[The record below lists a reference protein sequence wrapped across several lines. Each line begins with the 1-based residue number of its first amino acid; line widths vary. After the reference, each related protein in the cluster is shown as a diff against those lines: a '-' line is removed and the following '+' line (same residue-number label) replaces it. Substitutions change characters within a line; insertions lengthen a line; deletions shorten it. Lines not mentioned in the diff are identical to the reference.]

1 MRKITFSFLALLLT
15 AVGAWAQSVTLQPS
29 TSVDSPEFVYYL
41 ANGNAVLMDAGTAAI
56 TKTGNNPGRFAFFA
70 VEGKDDTYTI
80 MSVDATGDNKW
91 LGYDNTSINEG
102 ANKVS
107 LVEQASAKMWE
118 ITSTTISGK
127 SYRGYQLRTYNSEGN
142 LAGQYM
148 NWYTGP
154 ANNTSAGFYG
164 TQASND
170 TGTGWV
176 LTLAPMS
183 GREYYLF
190 DKTHSVYLSLTK
202 LKNNLATTTST
213 PEKCKITRT
222 NEGKWLVY
230 TTDET
235 PLYLGANN
243 ANTTVSADNS
253 SYAWTV
259 ERKFDS
265 SKGEFDIRLSN
276 PQYAGNNRRFLG
288 SLDHVDGHELWSNA
302 PEAEAVEFK
311 LMDGST
317 KFVDVT
323 VQGVKTGETAVSYEA
338 TVTLPVGDNLDIRS
352 FLASNGLL
360 EYDAA
365 SAVHNVTEAENQTL
379 TIYYT
384 ETGVPFAGSFMEV
397 DENDKWVSFFTYNGR
412 MHVYDDNCE
421 YNGTKKY
428 PSIDRA
434 TFAKLTD
441 NKFWGFVCA
450 NPLVDYAKIVNK
462 GATEIKGTLY
472 LTVNDNNKP
481 LLLAADKGTYITNEW
496 IIEKSTNTA
505 IPAAE
510 RSLYYG
516 IKAKGTN
523 KYINNFQGA
532 GFMVTWEDGT
542 SDKGSNIKFTSELDT
557 YNLLKDRA
565 LNAPY
570 NAVHSLTAEARALI
584 TGNTVA
590 DYKDAIKKIKKLPAE
605 GVVQFDESKYYYL
618 RNYAPAGGDTYV
630 LDYDGSAN
638 ASTVRA
644 ESGLGSASE
653 AMTYSNANA
662 LWQITEADASDQGYT
677 GSEDIGVSKTIGRK
691 VTHLNSGKKLSAEGR
706 SALTSIAMNE
716 TGTTFYF
723 VNLGAG
729 QHFIKNEQYNGTG
742 QQAKAMPIK
751 CDDSGNLSRDGH
763 GNAHAKNSRETWY
776 GIPVTSLNIPLHN
789 GGDKKFYAT
798 AYFPFAISIPA
809 TETVKAYTV
818 RNIENG
824 QMNLVEAT
832 GVIAACTAVILI
844 DKDEN
849 TTTDTKDVKVNIISG
864 VEATAQTNA
873 VLQGVRMATTFS
885 NDAERDN
892 VLVLGK
898 TDAGEV
904 GFHLPATDS
913 AGLRSNSAYIS
924 VEDLPNT
931 ETSTNGLKFNFGGV
945 ASGIDGVN
953 ADSNKGTV
961 VYDLQG
967 RRVNKLSKGLYIVNG
982 KKVIL

>member
-29 TSVDSPEFVYYL
+29 TTVDSPEFAYYL

-70 VEGKDDTYTI
+70 VEGKADTYKI

-91 LGYDNTSINEG
+91 LGYDDTSISEG
-102 ANKVS
+102 ENKVS
-107 LVEQASAKMWE
+107 LVEQASAKMWQV
-118 ITSTTISGK
+118 TSTTIQGK
-127 SYRGYQLRTYNSEGN
+127 SYKGYQLRTYNSNGN

-148 NWYTGP
+148 NWFTGP

-170 TGTGWV
+170 TGSGWI
-176 LTLAPMS
+176 LTLAPMN
-183 GREYYLF
+183 GREYYVF

-202 LKNNLATTTST
+202 LNSGLATTTST

-222 NEGKWLVY
+222 DEGKWLVY

-302 PEAEAVEFK
+302 PEIEAVEFK

-317 KFVDVT
+317 KFVDVK
-323 VQGVKTGETAVSYEA
+323 VQGVKTGETAASYEA

-365 SAVHNVTEAENQTL
+365 SAVKNVTEAENQTL
-379 TIYYT
+379 TINYT
-384 ETGVPFAGSFMEV
+384 ETGVPFAGSFTEL
-397 DENDKWVSFFTYNGR
+397 DENHKWVSFFTYNGR
-412 MHVYDDNCE
+412 MHVYDDKCV
-421 YNGTKKY
+421 YNGVKKY

-450 NPLVDYAKIVNK
+450 NPLVDYVKIVNK
-462 GATEIKGTLY
+462 GATEDKGTLY
-472 LTVNDNNKP
+472 LTVNDNDKP
-481 LLLAADKGTYITNEW
+481 LLLATDKGTYVTNEW
-496 IIEKSTNTA
+496 SIEKSTNNQ

-532 GFMVTWEDGT
+532 GFMVTWQDGT

-557 YNLLKDRA
+557 YNLLKERA

-590 DYKDAIKKIKKLPAE
+590 EYKQAIGEIKKMDEE
-605 GVVQFDESKYYYL
+605 GVVKFDESKYYYL
-618 RNYAPAGGDTYV
+618 RNYTPAGGDTYV
-630 LDYDGSAN
+630 LDYKGETN
-638 ASTVRA
+638 LSTALV
-644 ESGLGSASE
+644 ESGLGSASDE
-653 AMTYSNANA
+653 MTYFNANA

-691 VTHLNSGKKLSAEGR
+691 ITHLNSGKKL
-706 SALTSIAMNE
+706 E
-716 TGTTFYF
+716 TGGYSTGAYFRVNDEGTKVYF

-729 QHFIKNEQYNGTG
+729 QHFIKTQQYNGSG
-742 QQAKAMPIK
+742 QQAKDMPIS
-751 CDDSGNLSRDGH
+751 CDNNGALLRRANATEHFKNTRD
-763 GNAHAKNSRETWY
+763 TWY
-776 GIPVTSLNIPLHN
+776 GIPVTSLYVTLND
-789 GGDKKFYAT
+789 GGDNKYYAT
-798 AYFPFAISIPA
+798 AHFPFAVSIDA
-809 TETVKAYTV
+809 AETVKAYTV
-818 RNIENG
+818 ESIDKDNG
-824 QMNLVEAT
+824 VLNMTKLT
-832 GVIAACTAVILI
+832 GVIPAGTAMILI
-844 DKDEN
+844 DEDE
-849 TTTDTKDVKVNIISG
+849 TAKVNILPA
-864 VEATAQTNA
+864 VTETAQA
-873 VLQGVRMATTFS
+873 SAILQGVNMARDFDTAIT
-885 NDAERDN
+885 ADN
-892 VLVLGK
+892 VLVLGIGGTSHK
-898 TDAGEV
+898 V
-904 GFHLPATDS
+904 GFYLPATGS
-913 AGLRSNSAYIS
+913 TGLRSNSAYIPVS
-924 VEDLPNT
+924 ALDGVNPA
-931 ETSTNGLKFNFGGV
+931 NGLKFNFGGV

>member
-29 TSVDSPEFVYYL
+29 TSADSPEFVYYI

-70 VEGKDDTYTI
+70 VDGKDDTYTI
-80 MSVDATGDNKW
+80 MSVDATGENKW
-91 LGYDNTSINEG
+91 LGYDDTSISQG
-102 ANKVS
+102 TNKVS
-107 LVEQASAKMWE
+107 LVEKASAKMWK
-118 ITSTTISGK
+118 ITSTTIQGK

-148 NWYTGP
+148 NWYYGP
-154 ANNTSAGFYG
+154 DSNTSAGFYG

-183 GREYYLF
+183 GREYYVF

-202 LKNNLATTTST
+202 LKNTLATTTST

-222 NEGKWLVY
+222 DEGKWLVY

-259 ERKFDS
+259 ERKFDA

-276 PQYAGNNRRFLG
+276 PSFASNDRRFLG

-302 PEAEAVEFK
+302 PENEAVEFK

-317 KFVDVT
+317 KYVNVK
-323 VQGVKTGETAVSYEA
+323 VQGVKTGESEASYEA
-338 TVTLPVGDNLDIRS
+338 TITLPVGNNLDIRS

-365 SAVHNVTEAENQTL
+365 SAVHNVTDAENQTL
-379 TIYYT
+379 TINYT
-384 ETGVPFAGSFMEV
+384 ETGVPFATSF
-397 DENDKWVSFFTYNGR
+397 DGLTTGDKWVSFFTFNGR
-412 MHVYDDNCE
+412 MHVYDDNCV
-421 YNGTKKY
+421 YNSVKKY

-462 GATEIKGTLY
+462 GATETKGTLY

-481 LLLAADKGTYITNEW
+481 LLLATDKGNYITNEW

-532 GFMVTWEDGT
+532 GFMVTWQDGT

-557 YNLLKDRA
+557 YNLLKERA

-584 TGNTVA
+584 TGSTVA
-590 DYKDAIKKIKKLPAE
+590 DYKQAIGRIKELPAE

-618 RNYAPAGGDTYV
+618 RNYAPAGGNTYV
-630 LDYDGSAN
+630 LDYKGETN
-638 ASTVRA
+638 LSTA
-644 ESGLGSASE
+644 LADYGLGDASAE
-653 AMTYSNANA
+653 MTYFNANA
-662 LWQITEADASDQGYT
+662 LWQITQAESSDDSYT

-691 VTHLNSGKKLSAEGR
+691 VTHINSGKKL
-706 SALTSIAMNE
+706 E
-716 TGTTFYF
+716 TGGYSTGAYFRVNDEGTKVYF

-729 QHFIKNEQYNGTG
+729 QHFIKTQQYNGTG
-742 QQAKAMPIK
+742 QQAKDMPIS
-751 CDDSGNLSRDGH
+751 CNDNGALLRRA
-763 GNAHAKNSRETWY
+763 NATEHFKNSRDTWY
-776 GIPVTSLNIPLHN
+776 GIPVTSLYVKLNA
-789 GGDKKFYAT
+789 GGDEKYYAT
-798 AYFPFAISIPA
+798 AHFPFAVSIA
-809 TETVKAYTV
+809 EGETVKAYTV
-818 RNIENG
+818 EGIDKDNG
-824 QMNLVEAT
+824 VLNLAEAT
-832 GVIAACTAVILI
+832 GVIPAGTAMILI
-844 DKDEN
+844 DGNE
-849 TTTDTKDVKVNIISG
+849 TAKVNILPEVS
-864 VEATAQTNA
+864 ETAQA
-873 VLQGVRMATTFS
+873 DAILKGVNMAQAFNEDIT
-885 NDAERDN
+885 ADN
-892 VLVLGK
+892 VLVLGIGGSSSK
-898 TDAGEV
+898 V
-904 GFHLPATDS
+904 GFYLPATGS
-913 AGLRSNSAYIS
+913 TGLRSNSAYIPVS
-924 VEDLPNT
+924 ELDGVNPA
-931 ETSTNGLKFNFGGV
+931 NGLKFNFGGV
-945 ASGIDGVN
+945 ANGIDGVK